1 MSDKRIHPE
10 QVPTEYNEEDT
21 LRALREQQQIEGA
34 KRDKTVSDFP
44 QAAAVGQILKDLEF
58 PADKKRIVQFVE
70 QSTMPQAREILA
82 VIRTIEEKQYQ
93 NVSDV
98 TEAAGL
104 VSK

>member
-10 QVPTEYNEEDT
+10 QVPTEYNEQDT
-21 LRALREQQQIEGA
+21 IEALREQAHVAGERRQ
-34 KRDKTVSDFP
+34 KTVSDFP
-44 QAAAVGQILKDLEF
+44 KAAAVGQILKDLEF
-58 PADKKRIVQFVE
+58 PADKIRIVRFVE
-70 QSTMPQAREILA
+70 QSTMPEAKEILPA
-82 VIRTIEEKQYQ
+82 LRAIEEKQYQ